1 MHLRMYLE
9 YIIVFHRS
17 KICWNNKNLR
27 TLTVLFRSLWS
38 SDLSRMNNNKKKLKR
53 IHEASKKC
61 TNITKMERHGYILI
75 EISALFFSKKGY
87 AVHLFSVF
95 STVYQCLEKSGD
107 LTQKWGQRDTQKC
120 GSHKCTRFCRLS
132 PGSNRERMEFTV
144 SFTLKYFC
152 FLFFRYKRMYQQH
165 TFMLRQCN
173 MSKYHWITL
182 LRMHV
187 WIYRKWTELH
197 R

>member
-1 MHLRMYLE
+1 
-9 YIIVFHRS
+9 
-17 KICWNNKNLR
+17 
-27 TLTVLFRSLWS
+27 
-38 SDLSRMNNNKKKLKR
+38 MNNNNKKLKR

-61 TNITKMERHGYILI
+61 TNITKMERHRYILI
-75 EISALFFSKKGY
+75 EISALFFSKTFMLCIFSAFFRRFISVQKRQEILPRNGVNVILKNAVFINAPASAGY
-87 AVHLFSVF
+87 PPAQ
-95 STVYQCLEKSGD
+95 TVNAWSL
-107 LTQKWGQRDTQKC
+107 
-120 GSHKCTRFCRLS
+120 RFHSLL
-132 PGSNRERMEFTV
+132 NTFA
-144 SFTLKYFC
+144 FF
-152 FLFFRYKRMYQQH
+152 FFRYKRMYQQH